1 LFPNFEKKEI
11 KSLRNLLLLIFF
23 LPLFASAQILD
34 DSTRQVYSY
43 KSVGYRVEKQL
54 FLNDTTYNLPDSTLG
69 YFQRMSPNEKAGY
82 KYQDLGNIGTA
93 ARSIDFEV
101 PESAGIQFGFN
112 AFELY
117 RLKKEGV
124 KYYNTRSPYTRM
136 EYQQINR
143 GGAYFDFVHSQN
155 VTKDLNLT
163 LDVNR
168 TASSKQINPG
178 TNREERL
185 LNGWNVIFSTNYV
198 SKDKK
203 YNAVAHL
210 NHFNF
215 QQIEQGGILYDRD
228 QSYFPID
235 SVTLFGDR
243 ISNAKSRTFKN
254 TLYSYQQLKLAS
266 GFDAFHQLEL
276 RSDSFGFADGNVA
289 SNADSTFYNFIPV
302 RPDIISWRSRNY
314 VVQNTFGLKG
324 YYKGF
329 LANTYAKHRFV
340 TSNFRDSTTLGYDNN
355 IYKVNEFL
363 IGGGIKASFRDSLF
377 VLNANTEI
385 NINQGGF
392 VLNGNLSFKNFR
404 LGAVVAST
412 LPNLIFQRFQL
423 PNYSWNNKFLNQNTT
438 EFSGSYNFTVNRFQL
453 RPYAK
458 YQLIDN
464 YLYFGENALPTQQT
478 SGTLSI
484 LTMGLQGNFKLGEF
498 YFDNNLKINASSS
511 SVFPIPTVENNFLVY
526 FKFNYAKALDLQVGL
541 DNFYKSSYNAP
552 AYNPIIQQF
561 YLQNNTAAWGYNLT
575 DAFVS
580 FMVRKVKLSLKFGHV
595 NAGVFPRVDVL
606 DRDVNTK
613 TAKALILTPD
623 YPALRRSFNI
633 HVLWPLFD

>member
-1 LFPNFEKKEI
+1 M
-11 KSLRNLLLLIFF
+11 RNLLLLAF
-23 LPLFASAQILD
+23 LLPHFASAQILD

-43 KSVGYRVEKQL
+43 KSVGYRVERQL
-54 FLNDTTYNLPDSTLG
+54 FSNDTTYNLPDSTLG
-69 YFQRMSPNEKAGY
+69 YFQRMSPNEKAVY

-93 ARSIDFEV
+93 ARSIDFEA
-101 PESAGIQFGFN
+101 PESVGIQFGFD

-117 RLKKEGV
+117 RLKKEEV

-136 EYQQINR
+136 EYQQTNR

-185 LNGWNVIFSTNYV
+185 LNGWNVIFSTNFV
-198 SKDKK
+198 SKNKK

-228 QSYFPID
+228 QFYFPID
-235 SVTLFGDR
+235 SVTLFSDK
-243 ISNAKSRTFKN
+243 ISIAKSRTFKN
-254 TLYSYQQLKLAS
+254 TLYAYQQLKLAN

-276 RSDSFGFADGNVA
+276 RNDSFGFIDGNVA
-289 SNADSTFYNFIPV
+289 SNSDPDFYNFIPV
-302 RPDIISWRSRNY
+302 RPDTISWRSRNL
-314 VVQNTFGLKG
+314 VAQNTFGLKG

-329 LANTYAKHRFV
+329 LANAYAKHRFV
-340 TSNFRDSTTLGYDNN
+340 TSNFRDSTTLGYDDN

-385 NINQGGF
+385 NVNQGGF
-392 VLNGNLSFKNFR
+392 LLNGNLSFKNFR
-404 LGAVVAST
+404 LSAVIAST

-423 PNYSWNNKFLNQNTT
+423 PNYAWNNKFLNQNIT
-438 EFSGSYNFTVNRFQL
+438 EFSGSYNLTINRFQL

-464 YLYFGENALPTQQT
+464 YLYFGENALPTQQI

-484 LTMGLQGNFKLGEF
+484 LSLGLQGRFNLGDF
-498 YFDNNLKINASSS
+498 YFDNNLKVNASSS

-561 YLQNNTAAWGYNLT
+561 YLQNSTAVWGYNLT

-580 FMVRKVKLSLKFGHV
+580 FMVRKVKLSLKFSHV
-595 NAGVFPRVDVL
+595 NAGVFPRVNVL
-606 DRDVNTK
+606 DKDVNTK

>member
-1 LFPNFEKKEI
+1 LFPNFGEKLG
-11 KSLRNLLLLIFF
+11 KSLRNLFLLVFF
-23 LPLFASAQILD
+23 LPLFADGQILD

-43 KSVGYRVEKQL
+43 KSVGYRIEKQL
-54 FLNDTTYNLPDSTLG
+54 FLNDTTYSLPDSTLG
-69 YFQRMSPNEKAGY
+69 YFQRMSPNEKTGY

-93 ARSIDFEV
+93 ARSIDFEA
-101 PESAGIQFGFN
+101 PESAGIQFGFD

-117 RLKKEGV
+117 RLKKEEV

-136 EYQQINR
+136 EYQQTNR
-143 GGAYFDFVHSQN
+143 GGAYLDFVHSQN

-178 TNREERL
+178 TNREERS

-198 SKDKK
+198 SKNKK

-228 QSYFPID
+228 QFYFPID
-235 SVTLFGDR
+235 SVTLFSDR

-254 TLYSYQQLKLAS
+254 TLYSYQQLKLAN

-276 RSDSFGFADGNVA
+276 RNDSFGFIDGNVA
-289 SNADSTFYNFIPV
+289 SNSDPNFYNFIPV
-302 RPDIISWRSRNY
+302 RLDTISWRSRNI
-314 VVQNTFGLKG
+314 VAQNTFGLKG

-329 LANTYAKHRFV
+329 LANVYAKHRFV
-340 TSNFRDSTTLGYDNN
+340 TSNFRDSTTLSYDDN

-363 IGGGIKASFRDSLF
+363 IGGGIKASLRDSLF
-377 VLNANTEI
+377 VLNVTTEI
-385 NINQGGF
+385 NVNQGGF
-392 VLNGNLSFKNFR
+392 LLNGNLSFKNFR
-404 LGAVVAST
+404 LGAAIAST

-423 PNYSWNNKFLNQNTT
+423 PNYAWNNKFLNQNTT
-438 EFSGSYNFTVNRFQL
+438 ELSGSYNLNINRFQL

-484 LTMGLQGNFKLGEF
+484 LSLGLQGSFNLGNF
-498 YFDNNLKINASSS
+498 YFDNNLKVNASSS

-561 YLQNNTAAWGYNLT
+561 YLQNSTAVWGYNLT

-595 NAGVFPRVDVL
+595 NAGIFPRVNVL
-606 DRDVNTK
+606 DRDANAK

>member
-1 LFPNFEKKEI
+1 LRKEI
-11 KSLRNLLLLIFF
+11 KLLKNLFLLIFF
-23 LPLFASAQILD
+23 LPLLASAQILD
-34 DSTRQVYSY
+34 DSTRQIYGY
-43 KSVGYRVEKQL
+43 NSVGYRIEKQL
-54 FLNDTTYNLPDSTLG
+54 FLNDTTYSLPDSTLG
-69 YFQRMSPNEKAGY
+69 YFHRMSPNEKSGY
-82 KYQDLGNIGTA
+82 RYQDLGNIGTA
-93 ARSIDFEV
+93 ARSIDFEA
-101 PESAGIQFGFN
+101 PENAGIQFGFD
-112 AFELY
+112 AFDLY
-117 RLKKEGV
+117 RLKKEEV

-136 EYQQINR
+136 EYQQTNR
-143 GGAYFDFVHSQN
+143 GGAYFDFLHSQN

-198 SKDKK
+198 SKNKK

-215 QQIEQGGILYDRD
+215 QQIEQGGILYDRN
-228 QSYFPID
+228 QFYFPID
-235 SVTLFGDR
+235 SVTLFGNR

-254 TLYSYQQLKLAS
+254 TLYSYQLLKLAN

-276 RSDSFGFADGNVA
+276 RSDSFGFTDSNVA
-289 SNADSTFYNFIPV
+289 SNGDSTFYNFIPV
-302 RPDIISWRSRNY
+302 RPDTISWRSRNY
-314 VVQNTFGLKG
+314 VVQNAFGLKG

-329 LANTYAKHRFV
+329 LANAYFKHRFV
-340 TSNFRDSTTLGYDNN
+340 TSNFRDSTTLGYDDN
-355 IYKVNEFL
+355 IFKVNEFL
-363 IGGGIKASFRDSLF
+363 IGGGIKASFRDSLI

-385 NINQGGF
+385 NVNQGGF

-404 LGAVVAST
+404 LGAVIAST

-438 EFSGSYNFTVNRFQL
+438 EFSGSYNLTVNRFQL

-484 LTMGLQGNFKLGEF
+484 LSMGLQGSFRLGEF

-526 FKFNYAKALDLQVGL
+526 FKFNYAKALDLRVGL

-552 AYNPIIQQF
+552 AYNPVIQQF
-561 YLQNNTAAWGYNLT
+561 YLQNNTAVWGYNLT
-575 DAFVS
+575 DAFIS
-580 FMVRKVKLSLKFGHV
+580 FMVRKVKLSLKSGHV
-595 NAGVFPRVDVL
+595 NAGVFPRVNVL
-606 DRDVNTK
+606 DRDVNIK
-613 TAKALILTPD
+613 TAKALIVTPD
-623 YPALRRSFNI
+623 HPALRRSFNI